1 MVLAFSTVTCPMS
14 ASRSAWS
21 LGTSQIQSSPPVR
34 SSAIWVFI
42 SLMVR
47 KRMLPM
53 AGLPFGLP
61 SK

>member
-1 MVLAFSTVTCPMS
+1 MVFAFSTVTDPMS
-14 ASRSAWS
+14 ESRSAWS
-21 LGTSQIQSSPPVR
+21 FGTSQIQSSPPVR

-47 KRMLPM
+47 NRMLPM
-53 AGLPFGLP
+53 AGFPLGLP